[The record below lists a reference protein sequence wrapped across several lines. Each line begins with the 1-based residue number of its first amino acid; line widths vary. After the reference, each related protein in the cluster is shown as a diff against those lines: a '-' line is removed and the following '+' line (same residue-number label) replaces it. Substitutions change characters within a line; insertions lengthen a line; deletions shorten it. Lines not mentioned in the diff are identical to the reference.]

1 MAAGAGMVYMEGEN
15 GAPMSPRVSRM
26 IVWSGSLAIAAA
38 AMLTLAL
45 NVALGDE
52 VFAARL
58 VAGLTGCL

>member
-1 MAAGAGMVYMEGEN
+1 MVYMIGRSEVS
-15 GAPMSPRVSRM
+15 MSPRASRM
-26 IVWSGSLAIAAA
+26 IVWSGSVAIAAA
-38 AMLTLAL
+38 AMLTVAL